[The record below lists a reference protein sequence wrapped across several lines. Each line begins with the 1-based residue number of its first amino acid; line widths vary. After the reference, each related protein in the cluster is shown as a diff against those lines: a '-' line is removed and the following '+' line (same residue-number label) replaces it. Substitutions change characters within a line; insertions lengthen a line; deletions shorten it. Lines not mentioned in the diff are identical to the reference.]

1 MAENPRLKIAIA
13 TYGHTKALKSGEVK
27 IKGVDPDFVEVV
39 PIIGAFR
46 RMVRDVEFDVCEM
59 APTTYMIARALGA
72 PFIALPV
79 FIMRRFHHG
88 GFVVRPDS
96 GIKVPKD
103 LEGKKVGVRA
113 YSVTTGVWTR
123 GIFAN
128 EYGLDSSKV
137 TWVVDDEEHVTTLK
151 LPPNVVHAPEG
162 QSLAGMMASGELQ
175 AGFTGPAGIGRAGPP
190 TGAWEQGGQKP
201 AEVYPELIPNVAQAE
216 ADWFKRTGIY
226 PIHGLIM
233 VKTEVLEKHPHVAK
247 SLYDAFVEA
256 KQPYIEHL
264 KGTRRRFRR
273 REEVSRADAAGRRS
287 AALRAQGQHAEHR
300 GDADLRPA
308 AEAHSEAHAAR
319 RSFRRS
325 RKNLNDKSEQREE
338 GTHAFDRRHPSARH
352 LSRYQALSA
361 EPARRHAVH
370 VVARPADAL

>member
-1 MAENPRLKIAIA
+1 MTTLRLNIAIA
-13 TYGHTKALKSGEVK
+13 DYGHTRALKSGEVP
-27 IKGVDPDFVEVV
+27 IKGIDPNFVQVV

-72 PFIALPV
+72 PFIALPI

-103 LEGKKVGVRA
+103 LEGRQVGVRA

-123 GIFAN
+123 GIFIN

-162 QSLAGMMASGELQ
+162 KSLAGMMAAGELQ
-175 AGFTGPAGIGRAGPP
+175 AAFSGPAGIGRAGPP
-190 TGAWEQGGQKP
+190 TGAWETGGQ
-201 AEVYPELIPNVAQAE
+201 ASTQVYPELIENVAKVE

-226 PIHGLIM
+226 PIHGLIT
-233 VKTEVLEKHPHVAK
+233 VRTEVLWKHPWVARA
-247 SLYDAFVEA
+247 LYEAFVEA
-256 KQPYIEHL
+256 KKPYIAHL
-264 KGTRRRFRR
+264 
-273 REEVSRADAAGRRS
+273 
-287 AALRAQGQHAEHR
+287 
-300 GDADLRPA
+300 
-308 AEAHSEAHAAR
+308 
-319 RSFRRS
+319 
-325 RKNLNDKSEQREE
+325 E
-338 GTHAFDRRHPSARH
+338 GTQGDSADEKKYRGLMPLVGDPLPYGLEDNLPSIEAMLTYGLQQKLIPKRMSLEEAFVDPEKA
-352 LSRYQALSA
+352 
-361 EPARRHAVH
+361 
-370 VVARPADAL
+370 